1 MSTRNA
7 WFSDRVVVDSTG
19 EKLGKVSDVLFDDIE
34 DNPSWLV
41 VNPGLFKAEHYVP
54 AEGAYLDDED
64 HVVIPYDSGTVLSS
78 PKATSDH
85 VVSTAA
91 RAVLRDHYAETN

>member
-1 MSTRNA
+1 MSPRTA
-7 WFSDRVVVDSTG
+7 WLSDRTVVDPTG

-54 AEGAYLDDED
+54 ADGAYLDDDE
-64 HVVIPYDSGTVLSS
+64 HVVIPYDAETVLSS

-91 RAVLRDHYAETN
+91 RSVLRDHYARTN

>member
-64 HVVIPYDSGTVLSS
+64 HVVIPYDADTVLSS

-91 RAVLRDHYAETN
+91 RAVLRDHYATTN